1 MRLLTASIVS
11 LVSTAMRLAAI
22 ELLTALT
29 ALLANIYRLLAATQR
44 QIVLIVLRES
54 TRCLER
60 ILLQAA

>member
-1 MRLLTASIVS
+1 MH
-11 LVSTAMRLAAI
+11 LAAI